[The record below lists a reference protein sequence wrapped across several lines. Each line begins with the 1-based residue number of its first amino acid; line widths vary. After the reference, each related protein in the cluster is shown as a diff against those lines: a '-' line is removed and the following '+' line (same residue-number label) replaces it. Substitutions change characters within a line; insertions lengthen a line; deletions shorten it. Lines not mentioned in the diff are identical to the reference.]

1 MRDPLLGSEVQN
13 MGLNSSSQPLAQD
26 IAFGLVNTDS
36 KAYGGGLLESGGR
49 TPPIDVTQH
58 ADFSTSSDDDK
69 REHASSSLS
78 KESRT
83 IFDDKA
89 HLEHVKL
96 YESILC

>member
-13 MGLNSSSQPLAQD
+13 MRLNSSSQD
-26 IAFGLVNTDS
+26 IAFGLVNMDS
-36 KAYGGGLLESGGR
+36 RAYGGGLMESGGR
-49 TPPIDVTQH
+49 TPPIDVIQH
-58 ADFSTSSDDDK
+58 TDFFTSSDDDK
-69 REHASSSLS
+69 SEHASSSLS

-83 IFDDKA
+83 IFDDKG